1 MSKVSF
7 APSEFPLSQP
17 SSCQSDTTSFKTDSD
32 MRESSQKV
40 TKEIVEVKEESV
52 KTDSVTSSSSS
63 DESSCGEKSEGE
75 RQAELQEKMRSHI
88 LKQSTQLI
96 PDEYKDYFGH

>member
-1 MSKVSF
+1 M
-7 APSEFPLSQP
+7 E
-17 SSCQSDTTSFKTDSD
+17 
-32 MRESSQKV
+32 
-40 TKEIVEVKEESV
+40 EVAESV
-52 KTDSVTSSSSS
+52 KTDSVTSSSCSKED
-63 DESSCGEKSEGE
+63 DESSCENSEGE